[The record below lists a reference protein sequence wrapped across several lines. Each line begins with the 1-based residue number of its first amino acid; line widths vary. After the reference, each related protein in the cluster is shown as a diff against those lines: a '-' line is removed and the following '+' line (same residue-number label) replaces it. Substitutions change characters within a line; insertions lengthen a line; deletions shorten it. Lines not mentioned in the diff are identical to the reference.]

1 MTVTVTLKR
10 IGFFCFPIKHST
22 HTERSKEEGGGGR
35 ERERERGRERERERE
50 RERALLGTTVKRRRE
65 IEKERALLGT
75 MIHNGGSRA
84 APAHGLRITRR
95 LLLHTVGGV

>member
-1 MTVTVTLKR
+1 VTVTVTLKR

-35 ERERERGRERERERE
+35 ERERQT
-50 RERALLGTTVKRRRE
+50 ALLGTTVKRRRE

-95 LLLHTVGGV
+95 LLLHPVGGV